1 MFVLITNMHVLAFVL
16 VIIVHC
22 ISLTI
27 DLTVRNFYSW
37 KNYAVV
43 NNNLLPSN
51 FLKELASKLRKKLTE
66 AEKVAK
72 EASTSAGTLE
82 TEKEEL
88 EMKIKQ
94 LESEKQDL
102 EKEKTDLEAEKQV

>member
-1 MFVLITNMHVLAFVL
+1 M
-16 VIIVHC
+16 
-22 ISLTI
+22 
-27 DLTVRNFYSW
+27 
-37 KNYAVV
+37 
-43 NNNLLPSN
+43 
-51 FLKELASKLRKKLTE
+51 ASKLRKKLTE

-94 LESEKQDL
+94 LENEKREI
-102 EKEKTDLEAEKQV
+102 EKEKADLEVEKQVLIPYYSFKRIYRGICKRKLNEDTCNSKSLCSTSLIR